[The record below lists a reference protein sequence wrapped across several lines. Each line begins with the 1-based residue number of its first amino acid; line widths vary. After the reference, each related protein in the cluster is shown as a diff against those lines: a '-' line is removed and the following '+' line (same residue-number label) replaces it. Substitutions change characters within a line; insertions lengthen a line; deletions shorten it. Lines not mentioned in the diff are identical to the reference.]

1 MDLYLIQHW
10 KDPRL
15 DSNSPLNVAMD
26 LNDPNLVKAIWKPTL
41 YFPNSKDAEYN
52 YVTVPQVLVRLEP
65 FGDVTY
71 MLR

>member
-1 MDLYLIQHW
+1 MQHW
-10 KDPRL
+10 EDPRL
-15 DSNSPLNVAMD
+15 NHSALNVALD

-41 YFPNSKDAEYN
+41 YFPNSKNAEYN

-65 FGDVTY
+65 FRHVTY

>member
-1 MDLYLIQHW
+1 MHETM
-10 KDPRL
+10 
-15 DSNSPLNVAMD
+15 N

-65 FGDVTY
+65 SGHVTY